1 MSGAPVRRLR
11 PAARV
16 MLLDPDDR
24 ALLFR
29 FQTPDFPP
37 FWVMPGGECDP
48 GEDFA
53 DAAAREL
60 FEETGIVGRPAPVG
74 IVRFAE
80 YDYLGEPVESV
91 EHFFLWRT
99 HSALIDT
106 SRHTEVERR
115 TITCHRWFSAGEL
128 GDLAEQAYPLD
139 IADLIRALAC
149 QHEDTA
155 P

>member
-1 MSGAPVRRLR
+1 MTGVQSRRLR

-16 MLLDPDDR
+16 VLLDQQGR

-29 FQTPDFPP
+29 FATPDFPP

-60 FEETGIVGRPAPVG
+60 FEETGILGRPAPLG
-74 IVRFAE
+74 IVREAE
-80 YDYLGEPVESV
+80 YDYLGEPVKSI
-91 EHFFLWRT
+91 EHFFMWRVT
-99 HSALIDT
+99 QSTIDT

-115 TITCHRWFSAGEL
+115 NITTHRWFGSN
-128 GDLAEQAYPLD
+128 DLAALEELVFP
-139 IADLIRALAC
+139 ADLAPLVQDLAGRSP
-149 QHEDTA
+149 A
-155 P
+155 M